1 MPSLLKELDRYV
13 GKKSLANKYISRVGQ
28 KAIDVGASVGGGLE
42 GAAALAALAGQPE
55 IAAPLGVLGFA
66 LQAPKIAEESGKA
79 GAAAVVDLAHGKFG
93 AAAGDAKN
101 AITRALT
108 LGRKYKSLKL

>member
-1 MPSLLKELDRYV
+1 MKELDRYV

-28 KAIDVGASVGGGLE
+28 KAIDVGANVGGTLE

-66 LQAPKIAEESGKA
+66 LQAPKIAEEGGK
-79 GAAAVVDLAHGKFG
+79 GAVSAVVDLAHGKFG
-93 AAAGDAKN
+93 AAAGDAKT
-101 AITRALT
+101 AVTRALT
-108 LGRKYKSLKL
+108 LGKKYKGLKL